1 MQVTIYPSTLSGE
14 IKAPPSKSLTI
25 RAYAAAMLANGLSV
39 IHNAS
44 ICSDAQAMLSVVQ
57 QAGAEIT
64 TGNNQVSIKGSG
76 QTIGGKIHC
85 GESALAARLILAIA
99 TLSSKQSMITGSGT
113 LLQRALGNIALPMRR
128 LGVKYADSGG
138 LLPAKV
144 KGPASGGQVVVDGS
158 LSSQFVSGLLM
169 TLPML
174 HDDSELTVNQLKSA
188 PYVELT
194 LEMLNHFGVNIL
206 KTDDLHFTI
215 KGRQQYQPA
224 TIAIE
229 GDWSGAAFLMC
240 AAAIGGN
247 LTLKGL
253 NPKSKQADAA
263 LFQLFAELG
272 IQAHFQGDDLIV
284 SSSKNPA
291 FSFDCSQCPDLVPA
305 LTILAANSSGI
316 CRLTGTGRLKEKE
329 SDRAAVLKKELGK
342 LGVRILLNQDE
353 MIIYPGKISGGK
365 ISSHHD
371 HRIAMAC
378 AIAALNAEKP
388 VTITNAEC
396 VAKSFPS
403 FWDDMKM
410 AGVKISTLR

>member
-1 MQVTIYPSTLSGE
+1 MQVTIYPSTLSGK

-25 RAYAAAMLANGLSV
+25 RAYAAALLAGGISKILNPS
-39 IHNAS
+39 A
-44 ICSDAQAMLSVVQ
+44 CTDAKTMLSVVQ

-85 GESALAARLILAIA
+85 GESALAARLMLAIA
-99 TLSSKQSMITGSGT
+99 TLSSKQSIIAGSGA
-113 LLQRALGNIALPMRR
+113 LLQRALGDIALPMRQ

-224 TIAIE
+224 TITIE
-229 GDWSGAAFLMC
+229 GDWSGAAFLIC

-263 LFQLFAELG
+263 LFQLFGELG
-272 IQAHFQGDDLIV
+272 IHAHFQGDDLFI
-284 SSSKNPA
+284 SSSAIPA
-291 FSFDCSQCPDLVPA
+291 FVFDCSHCPDLVPA
-305 LTILAANSSGI
+305 LSVLAAKSSGI

-353 MIIYPGKISGGK
+353 MIIYPGKISGGE

-378 AIAALNAEKP
+378 AVAALSADSP
-388 VTITNAEC
+388 VTITEADC
-396 VAKSFPS
+396 VAKSFPT
-403 FWDDMKM
+403 FWDEFRA
-410 AGVKISTLR
+410 AGAKISSLL